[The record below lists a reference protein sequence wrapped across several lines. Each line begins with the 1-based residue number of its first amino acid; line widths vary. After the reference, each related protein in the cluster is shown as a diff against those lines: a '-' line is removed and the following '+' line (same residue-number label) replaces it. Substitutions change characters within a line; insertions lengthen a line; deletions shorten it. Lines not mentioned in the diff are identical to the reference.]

1 MLQQPSIQALRYF
14 STSKRDS
21 GVEMI
26 FPLGL
31 SMSEV
36 VDVGEGAKVSVDK
49 TIDVLGFYCPV
60 PIVEARKALAEMEA
74 GRVLE
79 VWSDDPE
86 VLHDMPLLLK
96 RTNDVMLS
104 IENDAGEYRMLI
116 QKVE

>member
-1 MLQQPSIQALRYF
+1 
-14 STSKRDS
+14 
-21 GVEMI
+21 
-26 FPLGL
+26 
-31 SMSEV
+31 
-36 VDVGEGAKVSVDK
+36 
-49 TIDVLGFYCPV
+49 
-60 PIVEARKALAEMEA
+60 MEA